1 MSEINAEDAG
11 RLGLDGGRLRD
22 RLSQVRAARQERGQ
36 AFITQCQDIY
46 RSESKP
52 VDTNP
57 DTALYGNFVPNSD
70 KRLMQE
76 VRDASPAELRDRRF
90 AFADSRLPDLLFRYR
105 ARNWPEIL
113 DDEERSEWR
122 EHCKVQWETSE
133 HLNLSE
139 FHSVL
144 EVEERTEGLSEKQQ
158 SALKDL
164 RLWVSENAKVLG
176 VNAASV

>member
-1 MSEINAEDAG
+1 MSEINAEDAR
-11 RLGLDGGRLRD
+11 RLGLDGSRLRD
-22 RLSQVRAARQERGQ
+22 RLGQVRAARQERGQ

-46 RSESKP
+46 GSASKP

-57 DTALYGNFVPNSD
+57 DTALYGTFVPNSD

-113 DDEERSEWR
+113 DDEEQSVWR

>member
-1 MSEINAEDAG
+1 
-11 RLGLDGGRLRD
+11 
-22 RLSQVRAARQERGQ
+22 
-36 AFITQCQDIY
+36 
-46 RSESKP
+46 
-52 VDTNP
+52 
-57 DTALYGNFVPNSD
+57 
-70 KRLMQE
+70 MQE

-144 EVEERTEGLSEKQQ
+144 ALEERTEGLSEKQQ